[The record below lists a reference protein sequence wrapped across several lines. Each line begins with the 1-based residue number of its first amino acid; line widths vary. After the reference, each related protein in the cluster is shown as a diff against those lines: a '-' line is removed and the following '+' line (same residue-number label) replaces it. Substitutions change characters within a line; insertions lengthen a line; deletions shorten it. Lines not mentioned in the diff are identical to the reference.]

1 MRYNLC
7 MRILGIETSCDET
20 AVCLIE
26 AEGAFGPDFHFKIL
40 GNALSSQAAIH
51 AQFGGVFPN
60 LAKNEHSKNLVP
72 MLTQTLDEAHA
83 LEKGLTMSFSG
94 HRKSLEEILAREPEL
109 YEKLEEFLQKY
120 ERPNIDCIAVTA
132 GPGLAPALWVGV
144 NFAKALSLIWDT
156 PIIAVDHMEGHIV
169 MSMMKD
175 GALAHFEFPVLSLLV
190 SGGHTEFVLS
200 EKFGRYKLVG
210 RTRDDAAGEA
220 FDKVARMLGLPYP
233 GGPHISRLA
242 AKARTSSEVTP
253 HWMKLP
259 RPMLHEDNFDFSFSG
274 LKTAVLRIV
283 EANTPL
289 ADEMKTVIAREFE
302 DAVADVL
309 VGKTLR
315 AVDTYGANAVIMG
328 GGVSANT
335 HIRHR
340 LAETLAEE
348 GNIAKLLVCPPEFST
363 DNALMIALPG
373 YFDALKK
380 EFADPTTLVANADL
394 SLGDRT

>member
-1 MRYNLC
+1 
-7 MRILGIETSCDET
+7 
-20 AVCLIE
+20 
-26 AEGAFGPDFHFKIL
+26 
-40 GNALSSQAAIH
+40 
-51 AQFGGVFPN
+51 
-60 LAKNEHSKNLVP
+60 
-72 MLTQTLDEAHA
+72 
-83 LEKGLTMSFSG
+83 
-94 HRKSLEEILAREPEL
+94 
-109 YEKLEEFLQKY
+109 
-120 ERPNIDCIAVTA
+120 
-132 GPGLAPALWVGV
+132 
-144 NFAKALSLIWDT
+144 
-156 PIIAVDHMEGHIV
+156 
-169 MSMMKD
+169 
-175 GALAHFEFPVLSLLV
+175 
-190 SGGHTEFVLS
+190 
-200 EKFGRYKLVG
+200 
-210 RTRDDAAGEA
+210 
-220 FDKVARMLGLPYP
+220 
-233 GGPHISRLA
+233 
-242 AKARTSSEVTP
+242 
-253 HWMKLP
+253 
-259 RPMLHEDNFDFSFSG
+259 

-373 YFDALKK
+373 YFHALKK